1 MTQEQLREYNKLTSS
16 GKVFYNQYMANHPE
30 QSHAQAMSYAKICED
45 IGNEFPP
52 RNGNSIKEIIEEA
65 IRKAREFIRREI
77 PRIFDQVRNAF
88 DSLLSRLANAIEVTW
103 ETIKRWF
110 RDIF

>member
-1 MTQEQLREYNKLTSS
+1 
-16 GKVFYNQYMANHPE
+16 
-30 QSHAQAMSYAKICED
+30 MSYAKICED